1 MDFPEIHR
9 MKPTDIEHHCD
20 VDIFVLS
27 VISQKLLDGLLYR
40 CIVYTE
46 KKTLELFTVFLHS
59 DLGNNPE
66 NDWFLLSHLENIH
79 N

>member
-46 KKTLELFTVFLHS
+46 KKTL
-59 DLGNNPE
+59 
-66 NDWFLLSHLENIH
+66 
-79 N
+79 

>member
-9 MKPTDIEHHCD
+9 MKPTDIERHCD

-46 KKTLELFTVFLHS
+46 KNSGALYSLSTL
-59 DLGNNPE
+59 
-66 NDWFLLSHLENIH
+66 
-79 N
+79 

>member
-46 KKTLELFTVFLHS
+46 KKNSGALYSLSTL
-59 DLGNNPE
+59 
-66 NDWFLLSHLENIH
+66 
-79 N
+79 